1 MEHHTVLP
9 ELLAPAGCWESLKA
23 AVASGADAVYFGVE
37 AFNARL
43 RAENFRQADLPEVMD
58 WLHRRGVKGFLT
70 FNVLVFPDELEQAAQ
85 LLLAAEAA
93 GVDALIVQDIGL
105 TRLAQQLTPQLALHA
120 STQMS
125 ITSSAGVAMAA
136 ELGCERVVLARE
148 LTLKDFRRIRQQLD
162 QRGLSIPLE
171 VFVHGA
177 LCVAYSGQCL
187 TSEALGQRSANR
199 GECAQA
205 CRLPYQLIVD
215 GEERDLGDQRYLLS
229 PQDLA
234 AWDLLPQLVDVGI
247 ASLKIE
253 GRLKDATY
261 VAAVTDAYRQGL
273 DQCSAENHL
282 ERPAGRRCVDPPQQL
297 RRHLELS
304 FSRGLSS
311 GWLEGVNHRKLVHGR
326 WSKKRGPWLGRLE
339 SIEPGGWLVLRSPTP
354 LKPGDGVVL
363 EVGSTDALQPPREV
377 GARLMAVEPRAG
389 GRLALRLGPG
399 RIDTAGLGAGSP
411 CWLTSDPQL
420 EKTFQR
426 LAQQPVPERR
436 RALPRRVRGRLG
448 EPLILRVEV
457 IEGVAGGPWQVQSAQ
472 PLEPARGAALDHER
486 LAQQLGRLGGTPWEF
501 GSLDVDLDGEL
512 FLPVAQ
518 LNQMRRQLV
527 ELLAPAATSPKLPV
541 RATAA
546 TSVTPV
552 VLGRAKAEPSQAPE
566 AVEPQLSVLVRS
578 LDQLEA
584 LLDQPVH
591 RVIADLEHPA
601 HLRQAVALGRG
612 VWPGGI
618 WLTGPRI
625 CRPDEQWSLAPLL
638 KAHADGY
645 LVRNADQLEQLTALA
660 PCMGDFSLNVANPLT
675 ARWFLERWG
684 LERITASYDL
694 ALDQLLQLVAG
705 CPAGSVELTL
715 HQHMPLF
722 HMEHCL
728 FCAFLSDGHDHTD
741 CGRPCDHHTVLL
753 RDRSGAEHPLRA
765 DLGCRNTL
773 FNGTAQTAAEAI
785 PQFRRAGVGHFRL
798 ELLQDSPADATRRV
812 ELYRQALAGQ
822 ISGREVWQREQ
833 LDSRLGV
840 TRGTLTRR
848 R

>member
-1 MEHHTVLP
+1 MDHRNLLP

-23 AVASGADAVYFGVE
+23 AVANGADAVYFGVE

-85 LLLAAEAA
+85 LLLAAAAA

-148 LTLKDFRRIRQQLD
+148 LTLKDFRRIRLQLE
-162 QRGLSIPLE
+162 QRGLPIPLE

-215 GEERDLGDQRYLLS
+215 GEERELGDQRYLLS

-234 AWDLLPQLVDVGI
+234 AWDLLPQLVEAGI

-273 DQCSAENHL
+273 DQC
-282 ERPAGRRCVDPPQQL
+282 RPDGHPESPADPPEQL

-339 SIEPGGWLVLRSPTP
+339 ALEPGGWLVLRSLSA

-363 EVGSTDALQPPREV
+363 EVGSTDPLQPPREV

-436 RALPRRVRGRLG
+436 RALAIRVQGRLG
-448 EPLILRVEV
+448 EPLILQVAV
-457 IEGVAGGPWQVQSAQ
+457 MEGVAEGPWQVQSPQ
-472 PLEPARGAALDHER
+472 PLEPARGAGLDHER
-486 LAQQLGRLGGTPWEF
+486 LAQQLGRLGGTPWEL
-501 GSLDVDLDGEL
+501 GSLVVDLEGEL

-518 LNQMRRQLV
+518 LNQLRRQFV
-527 ELLAPAATSPKLPV
+527 DLLAPAATRPEPPLQ
-541 RATAA
+541 
-546 TSVTPV
+546 VTPAPTPMPV
-552 VLGRAKAEPSQAPE
+552 VSGPARTLHLQEHEAEA
-566 AVEPQLSVLVRS
+566 PQLSVLVRS

-591 RVIADLEHPA
+591 RVIADLEQPA
-601 HLRQAVALGRG
+601 QLRQAVAIGRG
-612 VWPGGI
+612 AWPGGI

-638 KAHADGY
+638 KADADGY

-694 ALDQLLQLVAG
+694 ALDQVLQLVGG
-705 CPAGSVELTL
+705 CPTGSVELTL

-785 PQFRRAGVGHFRL
+785 PQFRRAGVRHFRL
-798 ELLQDSPADATRRV
+798 ELLQDSAADATRRV

-833 LDSRLGV
+833 LESRLGV